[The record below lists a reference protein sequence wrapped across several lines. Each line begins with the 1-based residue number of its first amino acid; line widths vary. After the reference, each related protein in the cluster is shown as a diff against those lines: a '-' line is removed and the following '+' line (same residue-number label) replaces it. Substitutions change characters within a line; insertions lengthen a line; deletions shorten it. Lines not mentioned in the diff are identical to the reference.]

1 MDKPAANIDGCFDA
15 HRRLEQVATTLVPSQ
30 LGEDSALD
38 GWTRGH
44 VLAHL
49 VLNAEA
55 MTRRIEAALQ
65 GELIEQYAGGA
76 DGRSAAID
84 ELSHLALQH
93 LLPRVSGSA
102 RKLDATFNL
111 IPMHARSLPVRT
123 VSGAT
128 HPIALLPFRR
138 WREVEVHLGDLDVGV
153 GPTAWSNEFVNLV
166 LRRLIA
172 RMADRA
178 DPRDLAAWL
187 IGRAKPPELTPWV

>member
-1 MDKPAANIDGCFDA
+1 VDKPTANIDGCFDA

-55 MTRRIEAALQ
+55 MKRRIEAALE
-65 GELIEQYAGGA
+65 GKLIEQYAGGA
-76 DGRSAAID
+76 DGRAAAID
-84 ELSHLALQH
+84 ELSRLDPLE
-93 LLPRVSGSA
+93 LLPLVGSSA
-102 RKLDATFNL
+102 QQLDATFNT
-111 IPMHARSLPVRT
+111 IPTHVWSQPVRT
-123 VSGAT
+123 VSGGT

-138 WREVEVHLGDLDVGV
+138 WREVEVHMVDIDVGV
-153 GPTAWSNEFVNLV
+153 GPGDWSDEFVGQVLPRLV
-166 LRRLIA
+166 VG
-172 RMADRA
+172 MADRA

-187 IGRAKPPELTPWV
+187 LGRAKPPELTPWA